1 MTTYRS
7 KIGLEIVIPI
17 SIVIAGT
24 AGLMVYQKIGLG
36 LMTVFLLALFI
47 VHMFLTTYY
56 VIDNGKLI
64 IRCGFL
70 YHKAI
75 DIDTIRKISA
85 TNLALSS
92 PATSLDRMELL
103 YNKFD
108 SVLISPKDKEGLL
121 KKLLE
126 INPSIEVKNNEG
138 RFFY

>member
-24 AGLMVYQKIGLG
+24 ASLMVYQKIWFG
-36 LMTVFLLALFI
+36 LMPVFLLVVFI

-56 VIDNGKLI
+56 VIADGELI
-64 IRCGFL
+64 IKCGFL
-70 YHKAI
+70 NRKTV
-75 DIDTIRKISA
+75 DINTIRKISA

-92 PATSLDRMELL
+92 PATSLDRIELL

-126 INPSIEVKNNEG
+126 INPSIEIKT
-138 RFFY
+138 

>member
-24 AGLMVYQKIGLG
+24 ASLMVYQKIWLG
-36 LMTVFLLALFI
+36 LTTVFLLALFI

-56 VIDNGKLI
+56 VIAEGKLI

-70 YHKAI
+70 YHKTI
-75 DIDTIRKISA
+75 DIDTIRKISE

-92 PATSLDRMELL
+92 PATFLDRMELL
-103 YNKFD
+103 
-108 SVLISPKDKEGLL
+108 
-121 KKLLE
+121 
-126 INPSIEVKNNEG
+126 
-138 RFFY
+138 